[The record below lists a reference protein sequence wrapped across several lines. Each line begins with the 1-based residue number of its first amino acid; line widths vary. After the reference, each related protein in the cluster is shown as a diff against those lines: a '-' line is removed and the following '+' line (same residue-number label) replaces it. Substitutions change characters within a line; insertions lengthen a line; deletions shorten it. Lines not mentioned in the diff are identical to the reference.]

1 MQEVS
6 RNKIGANSISV
17 NKRHIK
23 ELPREACQGFWLRKY
38 GHQEELRAVVISLR
52 REVWKAHRGLS
63 GFSIVAVF
71 SQLLVLS
78 AEGQKL
84 STQKQ
89 HSGSRHQNE
98 SLAHSCS
105 GLRKQA
111 DVNLNRGKE
120 ALEHPTGTCFP
131 LQPPQALL
139 LSSLPL
145 HF

>member
-6 RNKIGANSISV
+6 RNKVGASSIYV

-23 ELPREACQGFWLRKY
+23 ELPKPCQSFWLRKY
-38 GHQEELRAVVISLR
+38 GHQEELRAVAISLR

-63 GFSIVAVF
+63 GFSIVPVF

-89 HSGSRHQNE
+89 HSGSRNQN
-98 SLAHSCS
+98 
-105 GLRKQA
+105 
-111 DVNLNRGKE
+111 
-120 ALEHPTGTCFP
+120 
-131 LQPPQALL
+131 
-139 LSSLPL
+139 
-145 HF
+145 